1 MPKLQRPLTIG
12 AVRNPCGTDMSKT
25 VFLNIDLKD
34 GQHQGVQVDDQH
46 LLVARIN
53 GEYYVTSNICSHARV
68 LLSKGK
74 LRGTTII
81 CPLHGARFDITS
93 GQCLGGP
100 TQQPITRYRAQVE
113 TSGIMVTLPD

>member
-1 MPKLQRPLTIG
+1 MPKLQRPLAIG
-12 AVRNPCGTDMSKT
+12 AVRNPYGTDMSKT

-81 CPLHGARFDITS
+81 CPLHGARFDITT

-113 TSGIMVTLPD
+113 TSGIMVTLLD